1 MNLASRLVNDHAAAV
16 VTVFVLVAVIGG
28 ALTDFRIGHSYTDW
42 IDTAGE
48 PYRRYAALSRE
59 FGSSETLLAVFELR
73 RLERATNAGYFALI
87 ERLRSLDGVL
97 GVYEPAGALL
107 GASADY
113 PPDPGDIDTLRD
125 ALERKPADF
134 RSAIISR
141 DTTTAAV
148 LVLLDPELANRH
160 AAVLEAV
167 RTGFSTLG
175 IPVDLGGTVYFSE
188 TLKQAIATDMARV
201 NTLLM
206 IVAIGLLGYFFRSVV
221 LALCVA
227 CGIGLSVLYALAACM
242 ALGLTINLLTLL
254 LLPLVFCVGLTT
266 AVHLFSRRAGGR
278 WDYAYAI
285 HHIARPATIA
295 AVTTALGCAAFAAA
309 PQPVIAR
316 MGIVLPCGVLFSF
329 VSTVL
334 FVPSLLRLVTRGRPL
349 PPLRDY
355 TPAIAPRGR
364 RRVGIALVMLAL
376 GAAALLPR
384 ITLNPDAMFFFADDS
399 PVIRS
404 YARIERDLT
413 GMLVA
418 DLVIR
423 AVNDGDTVVDDA
435 NTAKVRHVIDEL
447 RRIPEMS
454 AVVSGYGLQRLTRFA
469 GPAAL
474 LGGTFFSADERATR
488 ITLRIR
494 NLGGRPYDA
503 IAADVAAIWAAADTR
518 GLAYELSGTIP
529 LILEAQDHLLAL
541 QSVLLPLVV
550 GTICAILFAVFRSA
564 RMLALA
570 VAANFIPLLVTAGAM
585 VWLAIPINS
594 INLFVSSVMIGVIV
608 DDTVHLLHAYRVHG
622 SMDAA
627 LAAVGPAI
635 WITSVI
641 VGLAFASLIVSELV
655 PIREFGLLSAIAVGS
670 AWLCDVC
677 LLPTLAPRGRVTQ

>member
-1 MNLASRLVNDHAAAV
+1 M
-16 VTVFVLVAVIGG
+16 
-28 ALTDFRIGHSYTDW
+28 
-42 IDTAGE
+42 
-48 PYRRYAALSRE
+48 
-59 FGSSETLLAVFELR
+59 FELR

-148 LVLLDPELANRH
+148 LVLLDPDLANRH

-227 CGIGLSVLYALAACM
+227 CGIGLSVLYALAVCM

-266 AVHLFSRRAGGR
+266 AVHLFSRRAGER

-285 HHIARPATIA
+285 HHIARPAAIA

-329 VSTVL
+329 VSTLL

-349 PPLRDY
+349 PPLRGY

-364 RRVGIALVMLAL
+364 RRVGMALVVLAL

-423 AVNDGDTVVDDA
+423 VVNDGDTVVDDA

-474 LGGTFFSADERATR
+474 LGGTFFNADERATR

-503 IAADVAAIWAAADTR
+503 IAAAADTR

-529 LILEAQDHLLAL
+529 LILEAQDRLLAL

-608 DDTVHLLHAYRVHG
+608 DDTVHLLHAYQACG

-655 PIREFGLLSAIAVGS
+655 PIREFGLLSVIAVGS

-677 LLPTLAPRGRVTQ
+677 LLPALAPRGRVAP